1 MSLTATPGQETVA
14 PARRPGTPATPGVQV
29 HAGALSTCSLRHAGD
44 DRLVALAR
52 AGSERAFAE
61 IMRRYQ
67 RPLQFYC
74 LHLVGAP
81 RAEDA
86 VQQAF
91 LQAFVSLRDGARREI
106 ALRPWLYRIARNCA
120 IDLLRKQPF
129 EHDELDPEFD
139 GVPQTPG
146 VFEQKEE
153 LARIVAAI
161 QALPEGQRRALTLRE
176 LEGRSYGEISA
187 ELGHTD
193 SGVRQLI
200 FRARTALRNLGAL
213 LIPLDS
219 VRWRLIGSSPTI
231 ADPHQLAAAASVS
244 STGGG
249 NVLQAAASA
258 VAATVTLL
266 ASAPADRQTA
276 QAPARTPARTAA
288 PPLGFASFTGTAA
301 SVEVRTRH
309 GRAVRRVLLRSG
321 GAPTPDLRE
330 EIAPVPPA
338 LTEPASAP
346 APIAPPVADVP
357 PALPTALADAPPAAG
372 LDAAAG
378 AGAPAAS
385 TAPALDRAAADAQT
399 GDGRLPAPTKAAT
412 PVAKPAPMPVAS
424 KPAPAPV
431 KPISKPAMPPKVTVP
446 KPPLPKAPPKPAVPK
461 PAVPKPAVP
470 KVAVPKVVLPKPGP
484 RKSASV
490 KAPAV
495 PQKPSIPTA

>member
-1 MSLTATPGQETVA
+1 MPLTATPPQETAA
-14 PARRPGTPATPGVQV
+14 PTRRPHHGT
-29 HAGALSTCSLRHAGD
+29 LSTCTLRHASD
-44 DRLVALAR
+44 DGLVALTR

-91 LQAFVSLRDGARREI
+91 MQAFVSLRDGARREI

-120 IDLLRKQPF
+120 IDMLRKQPF
-129 EHDELDPEFD
+129 DHDELDPDLD

-213 LIPLDS
+213 IMPVGSL
-219 VRWRLIGSSPTI
+219 RWRLAESSSSSAV
-231 ADPHQLAAAASVS
+231 ADPHQVAVAATVS

-249 NVLQAAASA
+249 SALQAAASA

-266 ASAPADRQTA
+266 ATGAPHERHGMHAATGSSSTGAIVRQLASSPAPLTGTPVLVPARAGERKRSRHDFDVGGPAPAPSSDLV
-276 QAPARTPARTAA
+276 AA
-288 PPLGFASFTGTAA
+288 PVAPAA
-301 SVEVRTRH
+301 SV
-309 GRAVRRVLLRSG
+309 
-321 GAPTPDLRE
+321 TP
-330 EIAPVPPA
+330 A
-338 LTEPASAP
+338 
-346 APIAPPVADVP
+346 APPVASLPVDP
-357 PALPTALADAPPAAG
+357 PSVLTLTD
-372 LDAAAG
+372 
-378 AGAPAAS
+378 APAAQGPV
-385 TAPALDRAAADAQT
+385 TAGALGGSGVSPAS
-399 GDGRLPAPTKAAT
+399 
-412 PVAKPAPMPVAS
+412 PVAAESTLTLASTTASSNSTLTPKPPAVVSPKLVTAVITDPSS
-424 KPAPAPV
+424 KVVVPAPV
-431 KPISKPAMPPKVTVP
+431 KPAAPKAAAPKATAPKAQVAPKTPAAPAKPATLK
-446 KPPLPKAPPKPAVPK
+446 KPVLPKAQPAPILQST
-461 PAVPKPAVP
+461 PAA
-470 KVAVPKVVLPKPGP
+470 
-484 RKSASV
+484 
-490 KAPAV
+490 
-495 PQKPSIPTA
+495 

>member
-1 MSLTATPGQETVA
+1 MRARSTEPSRTPSVTSKEAMPLTATPGQETAA
-14 PARRPGTPATPGVQV
+14 PARRPHQ
-29 HAGALSTCSLRHAGD
+29 GALSTCTLRHASD
-44 DRLVALAR
+44 DGLVALTR

-91 LQAFVSLRDGARREI
+91 MQAFISLRDGARREI

-129 EHDELDPEFD
+129 DHDQLDPEFD

-200 FRARTALRNLGAL
+200 FRARTTLRNLGAL
-213 LIPLDS
+213 IFPLDS
-219 VRWRLIGSSPTI
+219 VRWRLLGSSPAAI
-231 ADPHQLAAAASVS
+231 GDPHQVAAAATVS

-266 ASAPADRQTA
+266 ATGAAPERHASHTPAQPRAIVSATQQLQNAWPSLGATVAPRATSRHKNRASHGSLAKVTAPPTALSNQLIPVAVPLAAPGPAQPSAMLPVDPPSVVTIADPAAVPAVAVLGAPAGASGTVSGDAANAPSDRSSPTQGSPAVTPGDGRQTA
-276 QAPARTPARTAA
+276 TIAKPSGTPPAKPVSSPVKSNSPSKGVATPSSPKLPA
-288 PPLGFASFTGTAA
+288 
-301 SVEVRTRH
+301 
-309 GRAVRRVLLRSG
+309 
-321 GAPTPDLRE
+321 TPKLPSTPK
-330 EIAPVPPA
+330 ATTPVPAKPKK
-338 LTEPASAP
+338 
-346 APIAPPVADVP
+346 
-357 PALPTALADAPPAAG
+357 PAA
-372 LDAAAG
+372 
-378 AGAPAAS
+378 
-385 TAPALDRAAADAQT
+385 
-399 GDGRLPAPTKAAT
+399 
-412 PVAKPAPMPVAS
+412 
-424 KPAPAPV
+424 
-431 KPISKPAMPPKVTVP
+431 
-446 KPPLPKAPPKPAVPK
+446 PKAPASPPKPT
-461 PAVPKPAVP
+461 
-470 KVAVPKVVLPKPGP
+470 
-484 RKSASV
+484 ASR
-490 KAPAV
+490 A
-495 PQKPSIPTA
+495 

>member
-1 MSLTATPGQETVA
+1 MRAGSTEPFPRPLGQQSTEAMSLTATPGQETAA
-14 PARRPGTPATPGVQV
+14 PVRRPGTQSHLGT
-29 HAGALSTCSLRHAGD
+29 LSTCTLRHASD
-44 DRLVALAR
+44 DRLVALSR

-129 EHDELDPEFD
+129 DHDELDPDFD
-139 GVPQTPG
+139 GMPQTPG

-153 LARIVAAI
+153 LARVVAAI

-213 LIPLDS
+213 MLPLDS
-219 VRWRLIGSSPTI
+219 LRWRLLGSSPAVT
-231 ADPHQLAAAASVS
+231 DPHQLAAAASVS
-244 STGGG
+244 SSGSG

-266 ASAPADRQTA
+266 A
-276 QAPARTPARTAA
+276 
-288 PPLGFASFTGTAA
+288 
-301 SVEVRTRH
+301 
-309 GRAVRRVLLRSG
+309 
-321 GAPTPDLRE
+321 
-330 EIAPVPPA
+330 
-338 LTEPASAP
+338 
-346 APIAPPVADVP
+346 
-357 PALPTALADAPPAAG
+357 
-372 LDAAAG
+372 
-378 AGAPAAS
+378 AGAPEERHGGQTPGQPRANQAMVQQLTAFPGSGNAAERGS
-385 TAPALDRAAADAQT
+385 ADAAPCTRLAHCPARAAE
-399 GDGRLPAPTKAAT
+399 GRRRRISPMRSLPC
-412 PVAKPAPMPVAS
+412 
-424 KPAPAPV
+424 
-431 KPISKPAMPPKVTVP
+431 
-446 KPPLPKAPPKPAVPK
+446 
-461 PAVPKPAVP
+461 
-470 KVAVPKVVLPKPGP
+470 
-484 RKSASV
+484 RRR
-490 KAPAV
+490 
-495 PQKPSIPTA
+495 

>member
-1 MSLTATPGQETVA
+1 MRARSTEPFPPLGHSKEAMPLTATPGQETAA
-14 PARRPGTPATPGVQV
+14 PARRP
-29 HAGALSTCSLRHAGD
+29 HHGALSTCTLRHASD
-44 DRLVALAR
+44 DGLVALTR

-74 LHLVGAP
+74 MHLVGAP

-91 LQAFVSLRDGARREI
+91 MQAFISLRDGARREI

-129 EHDELDPEFD
+129 DHDELDPEFD
-139 GVPQTPG
+139 GMPQTPG

-213 LIPLDS
+213 IFPLDS
-219 VRWRLIGSSPTI
+219 IRWRMLGSSPSAI
-231 ADPHQLAAAASVS
+231 ADPHQVAAAATVS

-249 NVLQAAASA
+249 SVLQAAASA

-266 ASAPADRQTA
+266 ATGAPAEPHGSHTPVQPSATVSTTQPLQRATWPPFGATVAPSATLRDKNHSSHRRLTAVSAPATTPSDELVPLA
-276 QAPARTPARTAA
+276 VPLPAPAIPPVAVVPVDPPGGVTTVDTAA
-288 PPLGFASFTGTAA
+288 AVPAA
-301 SVEVRTRH
+301 SV
-309 GRAVRRVLLRSG
+309 LL
-321 GAPTPDLRE
+321 
-330 EIAPVPPA
+330 
-338 LTEPASAP
+338 
-346 APIAPPVADVP
+346 
-357 PALPTALADAPPAAG
+357 
-372 LDAAAG
+372 
-378 AGAPAAS
+378 GAPAGA
-385 TAPALDRAAADAQT
+385 TATVSADAVSGASGGSSAAGT
-399 GDGRLPAPTKAAT
+399 SPAAPSGDGRPPGTATRPSGTSPASPA
-412 PVAKPAPMPVAS
+412 AKPAASPVKTGPVSKVVKAPS
-424 KPAPAPV
+424 SPKLPAAPKATKTVPATPKKPAA
-431 KPISKPAMPPKVTVP
+431 
-446 KPPLPKAPPKPAVPK
+446 PKAP
-461 PAVPKPAVP
+461 
-470 KVAVPKVVLPKPGP
+470 
-484 RKSASV
+484 AS
-490 KAPAV
+490 PL
-495 PQKPSIPTA
+495 KPSISGA